1 MQKEIMLILEDW
13 RKIQEE
19 KKFKYSQMEKIKDY
33 ENYRV

>member
-1 MQKEIMLILEDW
+1 MLILENW

-19 KKFKYSQMEKIKDY
+19 KKIKYSQMEKIKDY